1 MKSEGEKC
9 QYAKQNAFYCKEK
22 WDYVLI
28 HDNFISCRPLLSPV
42 IQITVVSLRYTQIM
56 VVVIGHRSFKLS

>member
-22 WDYVLI
+22 WEHVLI
-28 HDNFISCRPLLSPV
+28 RDNFISCRPLLSPL
-42 IQITVVSLRYTQIM
+42 IQIMVVLLSYTQIM
-56 VVVIGHRSFKLS
+56 VVVIGHRAFKLS